1 MPGEEIK
8 MMPRSA
14 MIGFLLGAALLL
26 CGCAT
31 TQRLSGTVTGPTY
44 TSSKGDFSVPFPV
57 SSEVGGRVLSDGPN
71 SVTFH
76 DNWGSRVTFS
86 SATFSSQSS
95 MMSILQ
101 SKGRER
107 ALTEFAKRQYGSE
120 IDVHY
125 HPDARDG
132 VISFIFLRPV
142 GPKTGVAM
150 FVHGERLYVV
160 ETDMLPGVQLL
171 AQNDERSQADRE
183 VWLEGRAVELAQS
196 MNVK

>member
-1 MPGEEIK
+1 M
-8 MMPRSA
+8 
-14 MIGFLLGAALLL
+14 GFLLGAALLL
-26 CGCAT
+26 CGCGT
-31 TQRLSGTVTGPTY
+31 TQRLSGTVNGPTY
-44 TSSKGDFSVPFPV
+44 TSSHGDFSVPFPV
-57 SSEVGGRVLSDGPN
+57 SSEVGGGVLSDSPN

-76 DNWGSRVTFS
+76 DNWGSRITFS
-86 SATFSSQSS
+86 SATFNSQSS

-107 ALTEFAKRQYGSE
+107 ALTEFAERQYGSE

-125 HPDARDG
+125 HPTARDG
-132 VISFIFLRPV
+132 VISFIFVRPV
-142 GPKTGVAM
+142 GPKTGIAM
-150 FVHGERLYVV
+150 FVHGDRLYVV
-160 ETDMLPGVQLL
+160 ETGMLPGVQLL